1 MYKRSI
7 FALTA
12 VIIAAF
18 FMLGACSADK
28 KAETDATETQITTD
42 GYQNILDEGSAK
54 GIALTEAGADESS
67 VENLTVESKEADGE
81 QVYVVSFS
89 FNGSDFEYTINAQ
102 SGEITEEFINGS
114 KVVV

>member
-7 FALTA
+7 VALT
-12 VIIAAF
+12 VLMLVAF
-18 FMLGACSADK
+18 FVLGACSADK
-28 KAETDATETQITTD
+28 KAGTDATATQITTD

-67 VENLTVESKEADGE
+67 VENLTVESKEADGVE
-81 QVYVVSFS
+81 VYVVSFS

-102 SGEITEEFINGS
+102 SGEITEELINGS

>member
-7 FALTA
+7 
-12 VIIAAF
+12 VAF
-18 FMLGACSADK
+18 TVLMLVAFLVLGACSADK
-28 KAETDATETQITTD
+28 KAGTDATETQITTD

-67 VENLTVESKEADGE
+67 VENLTVESKEADGVE
-81 QVYVVSFS
+81 VYVVSFS

-102 SGEITEEFINGS
+102 SGEITEELINGS
-114 KVVV
+114 RVVV